1 MLPFALEPPELVPPL
16 PELLCGVSALVS
28 VTSSERADGVAAPS
42 PPRPFEVPSSK
53 TGVRDPPW
61 ETVLL
66 RDKGFFLW
74 NELAGDVTGV
84 DRGVGGQGNV

>member
-28 VTSSERADGVAAPS
+28 VTSSERADGVAVPS
-42 PPRPFEVPSSK
+42 RPFEVPSSK

-84 DRGVGGQGNV
+84 DRGVGGKGNV